1 MKFLMKL
8 VLMSLSLFFT
18 NLSFAQ
24 ETENVFKTMVG
35 DCEVTLLSDGQST
48 GKVGL
53 LIGTTA
59 SILEECAPSGTFPMA
74 YNAFLVKTPEKNIL
88 IDTGTGTK
96 LLDNL
101 ASVNVNPSDINVILI
116 THMHGDHIGGLLKD
130 GKAAFPNAELYIS
143 QPEYDY
149 WVGGGADTKMDE
161 SRREGFVQA
170 RKTVEAYKDRLK
182 LFEPS
187 SLDDGNKKELIPFV
201 TAISAYGHTSGHT
214 MYMLSSKGDQMLF
227 WGDLTH
233 AMAIQMPYPK
243 VALTYDVNPE
253 KAIASRKEVLDY
265 VSKNNIQIAGMHIPF
280 PAMGKIKSEG
290 TGYLFEEIKKL

>member
-1 MKFLMKL
+1 MKFLL
-8 VLMSLSLFFT
+8 NLILMSLSFSFT

-24 ETENVFKTMVG
+24 ETKNVFKTMVG
-35 DCEVTLLSDGQST
+35 DCEVTLLSDGQSA
-48 GKVGL
+48 GKVDL
-53 LIGTTA
+53 LIGATA
-59 SILEECAPSGTFPMA
+59 SMLEKCVPSGTFPNA

-101 ASVNVNPSDINVILI
+101 ASINVNPSDIDVILI
-116 THMHGDHIGGLLKD
+116 THMHGDHIGGLLKN
-130 GKAAFPNAELYIS
+130 GEAAFPNAELYIS
-143 QPEYDY
+143 QPEYNY
-149 WVGGGADTKMDE
+149 WVGGGADTKIDE

-170 RKTVEAYKDRLK
+170 RKTVEAYKGRLK

-187 SLDDGNKKELIPFV
+187 SLNGNKKELIPYI
-201 TAISAYGHTSGHT
+201 TAIAAYGHTPGHT
-214 MYMLSSKGDQMLF
+214 MYMLSSKNNQMLF

-233 AMAIQMPYPK
+233 AIAIQMPYPK
-243 VALTYDVNPE
+243 VALTYDVNPK
-253 KAIASRKEVLDY
+253 KAIASRKKVLDY

-290 TGYLFEEIKKL
+290 TGYLFEKINN